1 VTDSAYEK
9 EPVATAPLGS
19 DPEAIDEGGLGTR
32 VRSGLR
38 WSLLNSAAL
47 RVLSVL
53 VGLVIARLVTPGE
66 FGTYAA
72 GLLVLTALL
81 SFNEAGVSVAVIRWQ
96 GRVEKAAATAV
107 TCSLA
112 STFVLFIVA
121 FAGAPAIGSLLNAPD
136 AAPVIRILSFGLLL
150 DGLASIPNALLGRAF
165 QQRRRAIADV
175 VGFVVGSLTS
185 IGLASAGWG
194 AQGLACGL
202 LVTSAVAALGVIS
215 LAPARPLPR
224 WDPSDARELLRTGLP
239 AAGTSLLLLAILNV
253 DYVVVS
259 SQLGVHALGLY
270 VLAFN
275 VSSWI
280 STLLSLA
287 IRQVSLPAFS
297 RLANDRKALEE
308 AFSRSL
314 TLVAGVSV
322 LGGVLLAG
330 LADPII
336 SLLYGERWLAAI
348 GVLPLLAVLGAIRV
362 ILDLCY
368 DLLIATGRAGSLL
381 KVQIAWL
388 ALLVIALPVGA
399 SLNGIVGVAAAHA
412 IVAGAVILPLHAA
425 LLAGAGLRL
434 RTILRALT
442 PVLAA
447 GAVAGATAVVGLQID
462 ASPLPTIL
470 AVAPVVTAAY
480 VATFALARGGRAAV
494 AWASTKPAE
503 EGPAVA

>member
-1 VTDSAYEK
+1 M
-9 EPVATAPLGS
+9 
-19 DPEAIDEGGLGTR
+19 DESGLGTR

-47 RVLSVL
+47 RVLNVL
-53 VGLVIARLVTPGE
+53 VGLVIARLVVPAE
-66 FGTYAA
+66 FGTYSA
-72 GLLVLTALL
+72 GLLVLTAVL

-96 GRVEKAAATAV
+96 GSVERAAATAV

-112 STFVLFIVA
+112 SSLVLFIA
-121 FAGAPAIGSLLNAPD
+121 IFAGAPVIASLLNAPD
-136 AAPVIRILSFGLLL
+136 ATPVIRILSFGLLL
-150 DGLASIPNALLGRAF
+150 DGVASVPNALLGRAF

-175 VGFVVGSLTS
+175 LGFVVGSLTS

-194 AQGLACGL
+194 AEGLACGL
-202 LVTSAVAALGVIS
+202 LVTSAVAALGVLW

-224 WDPSDARELLRTGLP
+224 WDASDARELLRSGLP

-297 RLANDRKALEE
+297 RLSGDREALEQ

-314 TLVAGVSV
+314 TLVAGVAV

-336 SLLYGERWLAAI
+336 SILYGDRWLAAV

-362 ILDLCY
+362 MLDLCY
-368 DLLIATGRAGSLL
+368 DLLVATGRAGALL
-381 KVQIAWL
+381 KVQLAWL
-388 ALLVIALPVGA
+388 TLLVIALPIGA
-399 SLNGIVGVAAAHA
+399 RVNGITGVAAAHA
-412 IVAGAVILPLHAA
+412 MVAGAVILPLHAG
-425 LLAGAGLRL
+425 LLVGTGLRL
-434 RTILRALT
+434 RAVLRALT
-442 PVLAA
+442 PVVAA
-447 GAVAGATAVVGLQID
+447 GAVAGATTLLALQID
-462 ASPLPTIL
+462 APPLPTLL
-470 AVAPVVTAAY
+470 AVGLLVTATY

-494 AWASTKPAE
+494 AWASTRPAE